1 MALQRLSRPKGG
13 EKADELV
20 GILVAELMNAST
32 LTHKLHLKITGAGSY
47 AQHIALNEFYDAIK
61 DHADTLAEEYQG
73 HKMILLDTDK
83 ALMTNYILSSIEDCL
98 DYLEKLYNLISEV
111 QSVMTCSSIINTM
124 DEIKSTINSTKYKLK
139 FLN

>member
-20 GILVAELMNAST
+20 GILIAELLNASV
-32 LTHKLHLKITGAGSY
+32 LTHKLHLKVTGLGSY
-47 AQHIALNEFYDAIK
+47 AQHMALGDFYNSIK
-61 DHADTLAEEYQG
+61 DGADELAEQYQG
-73 HKMILLDTDK
+73 HKMIILDTDK
-83 ALMTNYILSSIEDCL
+83 ALMTNYILTSVDDCL

-111 QSVMTCSSIINTM
+111 QSMMTCSSIINKM
-124 DEIKSTINSTKYKLK
+124 DELKSTINTTKYKLN

>member
-20 GILVAELMNAST
+20 GILVAELMNASV
-32 LTHKLHLKITGAGSY
+32 LTHKLHLKITGVGSY
-47 AQHIALNEFYDAIK
+47 AQHKALNEFYDAVK

-83 ALMTNYILSSIEDCL
+83 AFMSNYILSTVEDCL

-111 QSVMTCSSIINTM
+111 QSMMTCSSIINTM
-124 DEIKSTINSTKYKLK
+124 DEIKSTINSTKYKLN

>member
-32 LTHKLHLKITGAGSY
+32 LTHKLHLKIIGVGSY
-47 AQHIALNEFYDAIK
+47 AQHKALNEFYDDIK

-83 ALMTNYILSSIEDCL
+83 AFMSNYILSTVEDCL

-111 QSVMTCSSIINTM
+111 QSMMTCSSIINTM
-124 DEIKSTINSTKYKLK
+124 DEIKSTINSTKYKLN

>member
-20 GILVAELMNAST
+20 GILVAELLNASV
-32 LTHKLHLKITGAGSY
+32 LTHKLHLKVSGTGSY

-61 DHADTLAEEYQG
+61 DGADSLAEQYQG
-73 HKMILLDTDK
+73 HKMIILDTDK
-83 ALMTNYILSSIEDCL
+83 ALMDSYILTSVDDCL

-111 QSVMTCSSIINTM
+111 QSMMTCSSIINEM
-124 DEIKSTINSTKYKLK
+124 DTLKSTINTAKYKLN